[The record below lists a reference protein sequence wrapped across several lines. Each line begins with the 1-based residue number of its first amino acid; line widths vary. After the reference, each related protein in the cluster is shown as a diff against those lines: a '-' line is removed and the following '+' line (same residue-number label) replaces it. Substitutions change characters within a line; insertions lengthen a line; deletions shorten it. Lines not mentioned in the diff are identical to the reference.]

1 MKLNK
6 SPAETEGLRLYRL
19 LGWGYL
25 TLLPLT
31 GLFIAAAL
39 IAHSA
44 SVTVIFVQSAI
55 AMVINS
61 FALYAL
67 HHVIRS
73 NVYRF
78 AYGAGKLE
86 NFSAFLLGVFYIPT
100 GMYLVYDAVGRLVQ
114 PPLVGYELSQ
124 IAVALSTLRMLVLY
138 VWVRRLMR
146 QSRNPSPLLRST
158 WLDYRL
164 CLMNDVGVF
173 VALAIAWACV
183 AAHLPAIGHRID
195 PLVALAIAL
204 YMVWI
209 GATLVWQNFKALMD
223 LPLPEAQQ
231 LEILRVLARHFHH
244 YDTIGTIFSR
254 SSGNRRFVEIELGF
268 AGGQTIA
275 HIQNLSRGMEK
286 DLATEVPGLTF
297 RIIPMFQ
304 IESES
309 EA

>member
-6 SPAETEGLRLYRL
+6 SPAETEEGRLYRL
-19 LGWGYL
+19 LGWGYV
-25 TLLPLT
+25 TLIPLT
-31 GLFIAAAL
+31 GLFIATAM

-61 FALYAL
+61 FSLYAL
-67 HHVIRS
+67 HQVIRS
-73 NVYRF
+73 NVHRF

-100 GMYLVYDAVGRLVQ
+100 GVYLACDAVERLIQ

-124 IAVALSTLRMLVLY
+124 IAVALSALRMLVLY

-146 QSRNPSPLLRST
+146 HSRNPSPLLRST
-158 WLDYRL
+158 LLDYRL
-164 CLMNDVGVF
+164 CLINDVGVM
-173 VALAIAWACV
+173 VALAMAWACV

-204 YMVWI
+204 YMLWI
-209 GATLVWQNFKALMD
+209 GAALVWQNFRALMD

-275 HIQNLSRGMEK
+275 HIQKLSHGMEK
-286 DLATEVPGLTF
+286 DLAAEVPGLTF

-304 IESES
+304 IESGPD
-309 EA
+309 A